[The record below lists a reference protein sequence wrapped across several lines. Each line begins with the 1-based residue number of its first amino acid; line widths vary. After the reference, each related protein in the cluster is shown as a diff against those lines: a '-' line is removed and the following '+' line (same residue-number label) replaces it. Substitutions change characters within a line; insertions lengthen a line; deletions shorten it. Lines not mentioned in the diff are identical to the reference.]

1 MAVHIATTKAS
12 LHDHAPILT
21 EMKSPLGSGSLRQIL
36 SGHSPATSDHPL
48 ITIPWVQIR
57 SPHRSFFIH
66 QGLELY
72 SRRLSHIAFPTTQI
86 GTTYP
91 SSFSFIEIIIKCGP
105 AYCGGMGWGRKPP
118 ATLLGVVFHSLGR
131 SIRFN
136 RRNASIARLGGG
148 IHLTRADDL
157 VISCFQIE
165 EMLAVSG
172 DFLLVAFIRI
182 RNRSGPRLIGGGQKA
197 AAQCEGF
204 YPDLRRSIRVR
215 YSA

>member
-1 MAVHIATTKAS
+1 
-12 LHDHAPILT
+12 L
-21 EMKSPLGSGSLRQIL
+21 
-36 SGHSPATSDHPL
+36 
-48 ITIPWVQIR
+48 
-57 SPHRSFFIH
+57 FIH

-86 GTTYP
+86 GTTY
-91 SSFSFIEIIIKCGP
+91 STSFSFIEIIIKCGP